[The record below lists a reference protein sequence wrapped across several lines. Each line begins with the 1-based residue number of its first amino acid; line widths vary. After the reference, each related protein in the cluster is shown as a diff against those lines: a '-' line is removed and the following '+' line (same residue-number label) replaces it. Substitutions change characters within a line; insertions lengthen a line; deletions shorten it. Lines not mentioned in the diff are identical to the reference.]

1 MPATTF
7 EQLIAN
13 HGDMIARH
21 EMRDTLGTVYISD
34 FIAILADLG
43 RLYST
48 GATSALQDASDNLTA
63 AASYLTDAEH
73 DTTAAPVLIAKADKH
88 LHHVDALA
96 LA

>member
-7 EQLIAN
+7 EQLIAT

-21 EMRDTLGTVYISD
+21 DMRDTLGTVYISD
-34 FIAILADLG
+34 FTAILADLG

-48 GATSALQDASDNLTA
+48 GATSDLQDAAEHLTA
-63 AASYLTDAEH
+63 AANYLTDAEH

-88 LHHVDALA
+88 LQSVADLA